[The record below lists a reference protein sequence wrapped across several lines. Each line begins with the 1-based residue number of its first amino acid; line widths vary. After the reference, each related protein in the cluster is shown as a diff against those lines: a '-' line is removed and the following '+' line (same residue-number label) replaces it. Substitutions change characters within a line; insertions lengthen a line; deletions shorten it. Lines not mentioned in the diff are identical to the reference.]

1 MFFAK
6 KRFIPARTKSLLAQK
21 RFRPAK
27 TNCLLPGR
35 NFVRR
40 KRNIFCQEE
49 LFPAHNIGC
58 SSSSMIAKGG
68 PELNR
73 PSRAKSSR
81 FRLDLLNTG
90 FFSNFRLQGQQ
101 AVFDFGFDLVWIDSC
116 G

>member
-1 MFFAK
+1 MLGFL
-6 KRFIPARTKSLLAQK
+6 SLRRRRSLSSI
-21 RFRPAK
+21 R
-27 TNCLLPGR
+27 LPGR

-40 KRNIFCQEE
+40 KRNIFCQDE
-49 LFPAHNIGC
+49 LFPAHNIRW

-73 PSRAKSSR
+73 PSRAKLSR

-90 FFSNFRLQGQQ
+90 FFSNFSLQRQQ